1 MSLRTNTECYN
12 KTMRKILI
20 TTSSFGKQEV
30 SPLELL
36 KSKGL
41 EYVLN
46 PYGRKLTEEE
56 LISLVLQHRPDYV
69 IAGTE
74 KMSAWA
80 LDAMKPCVKLI
91 SRCGVGMDGIDLEY
105 AKQIG
110 IKIMNTPDAPTAAVA
125 ELTLGIT
132 LDLLRGISKV
142 DRNIRNTRFDKSM
155 GNLLFGKTVGLIGCG
170 RIGSYLAKLLQ
181 VIGCQVIGYD
191 SCLSQHP
198 TIKLKPFLEVVEEA
212 DILTLHIP
220 YTESNHHLIDKKT
233 LDFMKPTAYL
243 INASR
248 GGLVDEGDLYEAIK
262 EGRIA
267 GAGLDCYEKEPYDG
281 KLRELDNVVLTPHIG
296 SYAAEA
302 RCKQEMDAVENILQN
317 L

>member
-1 MSLRTNTECYN
+1 
-12 KTMRKILI
+12 MRKILI
-20 TTSSFGKQEV
+20 TTSSFGRQDAR
-30 SPLELL
+30 PLEAL

-46 PYGRKLTEEE
+46 PFGRKLTEEE
-56 LISLVLQHRPDYV
+56 LISLVLQHRPDYI

-74 KMSAWA
+74 KMSVRA
-80 LDAMKPCVKLI
+80 LDAMKPYVKLV
-91 SRCGVGMDGIDLEY
+91 SRCGVGMDGINLEY

-110 IKIMNTPDAPTAAVA
+110 IKVMNTPDAPTAAVA
-125 ELTLGIT
+125 ELTLGIM
-132 LDLLRGISKV
+132 LDLLRGISKA
-142 DRNIRNTRFDKSM
+142 DRNIRCSHFEKSI
-155 GNLLFGKTVGLIGCG
+155 GNLLFGKTVGIIGCG
-170 RIGSYLAKLLQ
+170 RIGSYLAKLSQ
-181 VIGCQVIGYD
+181 VTGCHVIGYD
-191 SCLSQHP
+191 PCLGKHP
-198 TIKLKPFLEVVEEA
+198 IVKLKPFLEVVQEA
-212 DILTLHIP
+212 DILTLHVP
-220 YTESNHHLIDKKT
+220 YTESNHYLIDKKT
-233 LDFMKPTAYL
+233 LDHMKPTAFL

-248 GGLVDEGDLYEAIK
+248 GGLVNEGDLYEAIK

-302 RCKQEMDAVENILQN
+302 RCKQEMDAVTNILQN

>member
-1 MSLRTNTECYN
+1 MG
-12 KTMRKILI
+12 KILI
-20 TTSSFGKQEV
+20 TTSSFGRQDPK
-30 SPLELL
+30 PLELL
-36 KSKGL
+36 KRKGL

-56 LISLVLQHRPDYV
+56 LISLILRHHPDYI

-74 KMSAWA
+74 RMSVVA
-80 LDAMKPCVKLI
+80 LDAMKPYVKLI

-105 AKQIG
+105 AKQVG
-110 IKIMNTPDAPTAAVA
+110 IRVMNTPEAPTAAVA
-125 ELTLGIT
+125 ELTLGIM
-132 LDLLRGISKV
+132 LDMLRGISKA
-142 DRNIRNTRFDKSM
+142 DRNIRSVHFDKPM
-155 GNLLFGKTVGLIGCG
+155 GNLLSGKTVGLIGCG

-191 SCLSQHP
+191 SWLSQHP
-198 TIKLKPFLEVVEEA
+198 TIKLKSFLEVVKEA

-220 YTESNHHLIDKKT
+220 YTESNHHLIDKRI
-233 LDFMKPTAYL
+233 LDCMKPTAYL

-248 GGLVDEGDLYEAIK
+248 GGLVDEEDLYKALR
-262 EGRIA
+262 EGKIA
-267 GAGLDCYEKEPYDG
+267 GAGLDCFEKEPYDG